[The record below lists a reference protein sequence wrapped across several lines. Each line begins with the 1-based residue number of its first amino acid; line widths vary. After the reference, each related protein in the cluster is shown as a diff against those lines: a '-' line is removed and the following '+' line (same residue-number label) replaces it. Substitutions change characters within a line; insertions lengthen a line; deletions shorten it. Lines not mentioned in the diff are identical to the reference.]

1 MTRLD
6 YLRDQANRAERL
18 ACAVTDAL
26 TVTRLASFAADC
38 RREMLGEMSR
48 LIASDPRKDA
58 RDSSSPPWSRRATDA
73 DSSAAIS

>member
-26 TVTRLASFAADC
+26 TVARLESFAADC
-38 RREMLGEMSR
+38 RREMLTEKR
-48 LIASDPRKDA
+48 HLIPRDHSKDCS
-58 RDSSSPPWSRRATDA
+58 DSSSPQWSRRRPD
-73 DSSAAIS
+73 DDSAAAMG